1 MITIHPIGEDVMKK
15 GRPNTLGINKVSIRV
30 LFSQSD
36 YEELQKIAQAERTD
50 IGTLVRRAVA
60 RYFFIPSNGNHNNHV

>member
-1 MITIHPIGEDVMKK
+1 MITIQPLEDDMKK
-15 GRPNTLGINKVSIRV
+15 GRPNTLGKNKVSIRV

-60 RYFFIPSNGNHNNHV
+60 RYFFIPANGNHNNQSQ

>member
-1 MITIHPIGEDVMKK
+1 MKK
-15 GRPNTLGINKVSIRV
+15 GRPNTLGKNKVSIRV

-36 YEELQKIAQAERTD
+36 YEELQEIAQAERTD

-60 RYFFIPSNGNHNNHV
+60 RYFFIPGNGNNDNHS